1 MVPLILRFAQC
12 CRSAGLKVSTSEVLD
27 TVKQLQWIDATDES
41 QFRTVLRANFVK
53 SHREHGRFDRVYDM
67 FFHQS
72 LPPEAT
78 NRSSATDNAVK
89 AILEAARKQ
98 SSDDEAS
105 LIDFLAGDPI
115 AYLESLRDLQD
126 RETAASPAIKS
137 NLGAVAGRLHV
148 MLGIN
153 RLRSRITRLLD
164 QPGPA
169 MSPVDRDGVGRR
181 LMSRLDTAYAL
192 LTRDPGIDND
202 GLDERHATPVSNG
215 GLEQRPFSSLSHEE
229 VAQMRE
235 VVAKLVRKLRD
246 TVSRR
251 WTGRNRG
258 ILDIKTTLR
267 SASRYQGLPVEI
279 HFRKR
284 PPRKT
289 RIVTLCDVS
298 GSVWAAARFMLN
310 MLYSLQDCFSK
321 VRSFVFISSV
331 VEVTDIFNRQD
342 IDAAIDLALNDTDIG
357 RQAQTDYG
365 ETFRCFNTDFIHT
378 LNKKT
383 TLIIVG
389 DARSNYMNPRESI
402 LEEMRQRCRR
412 LIWLNPEPR
421 AFWGTGDSEMPTYR
435 AHCHELRP
443 CQNLKQLADF
453 VSELVL

>member
-1 MVPLILRFAQC
+1 MTPLILRFAQC
-12 CRSAGLKVSTSEVLD
+12 CRSAGMRVSTSEVLD
-27 TVKQLQWIDATDES
+27 TMGQLRWIDATDED

-53 SHREHGRFDRVYDM
+53 SRREHGRFDRVYDM

-72 LPPEAT
+72 LPPGAAEPAQ
-78 NRSSATDNAVK
+78 AAKGAVES
-89 AILEAARKQ
+89 ILDAAREQ
-98 SSDDEAS
+98 SGDDEAP
-105 LIDFLAGDPI
+105 LIDFLAGDPL
-115 AYLESLRDLQD
+115 AYLETLGNLQD
-126 RETAASPAIKS
+126 RETNASPAIKS
-137 NLGAVAGRLHV
+137 NLGAVAGRLQV

-153 RLRSRITRLLD
+153 RLRSRITRILG
-164 QPGPA
+164 QSGPA
-169 MSPVDRDGVGRR
+169 LSHDDRDLVGRR
-181 LMSRLDTAYAL
+181 LMRRLDTAYGL
-192 LTRDPGIDND
+192 LTRDPNIDNA
-202 GLDERHATPVSNG
+202 GLDERHAPPEAG
-215 GLEQRPFSSLSHEE
+215 GDLDQRPFSSLSHAE
-229 VAQMRE
+229 VEQMRE
-235 VVAKLVRKLRD
+235 AVDRLVRKLRD

-251 WTGRNRG
+251 WAGRDRG
-258 ILDIKTTLR
+258 MLDIKATIR
-267 SASRYQGLPVEI
+267 NAARYQGLPVEI

-284 PPRKT
+284 PPRKP

-310 MLYSLQDCFSK
+310 MLYALQDCFSK

-331 VEVTDIFNRQD
+331 VEVTDIFSRQD
-342 IDAAIDLALNDTDIG
+342 IDAAIDQALNHTDIG

-365 ETFRCFNTDFIHT
+365 ETFRCFNADFIHT

-389 DARSNYMNPRESI
+389 DARSNYLNPRESI

-421 AFWGTGDSEMPTYR
+421 PFWGTGDSEMPTYR

-453 VSELVL
+453 VTELVL

>member
-12 CRSAGLKVSTSEVLD
+12 CRTAGLKVSTSEVLD
-27 TVKQLQWIDATDES
+27 TVAHLQWIDTTDES

-53 SHREHGRFDRVYDM
+53 SRREQGRFDRLYDM

-72 LPPEAT
+72 LPSKAMNLSPA
-78 NRSSATDNAVK
+78 SDMAVN
-89 AILEAARKQ
+89 AILEAAREQ
-98 SSDDEAS
+98 GRDDEAP
-105 LIDFLAGDPI
+105 LIDFLAGDPL
-115 AYLESLRDLQD
+115 AYLDSLRDLQD
-126 RETAASPAIKS
+126 RETTASPAIKS

-153 RLRSRITRLLD
+153 RLRGRITRLLD
-164 QPGPA
+164 PSGSVL
-169 MSPVDRDGVGRR
+169 SPIDRNVVARR

-192 LTRDPGIDND
+192 LTRDPGMDND
-202 GLDERHATPVSNG
+202 GLDERHGAPVANG
-215 GLEQRPFSSLSHEE
+215 DLEQRPFSSLNQQEID
-229 VAQMRE
+229 QMRE

-251 WTGRNRG
+251 WAGRDRG

-267 SASRYQGLPVEI
+267 RSARYQGLPVEI

-284 PPRKT
+284 PPRKP

-298 GSVWAAARFMLN
+298 GSVWAAAGFMLN

-331 VEVTDIFNRQD
+331 VEVTDIFSGQD
-342 IDAAIDLALNDTDIG
+342 IDAAIDLVLNDTDIG

-365 ETFRCFNTDFIHT
+365 ETFRCFNTDFVHA
-378 LNKKT
+378 LDKKT
-383 TLIIVG
+383 TLIIFG
-389 DARSNYMNPRESI
+389 DARSNHMNPRETI